1 MFLWLNQLA
10 QAVKLYNQ
18 MRHVDH
24 ESQWRHYGSI
34 KLTSTRA
41 KGVPWRS
48 ILITSNNPFQFSTIV
63 TCAIET
69 VRSKC
74 GCRDPS
80 EFFFHMHASMSPT
93 DCENRWERTAAGA
106 HPRLPQRIPP
116 LSLSCSHTLHTRI
129 GALHLRQQAAA
140 DGPRILLATRDESWR
155 SKRNRGRTPGI

>member
-1 MFLWLNQLA
+1 VAGSVVVSMFLWLNQLA

-80 EFFFHMHASMSPT
+80 EFFFTCMRRCLQQT
-93 DCENRWERTAAGA
+93 VKIDGKGQ
-106 HPRLPQRIPP
+106 LPVHIRGFRNEFLHF
-116 LSLSCSHTLHTRI
+116 LSL
-129 GALHLRQQAAA
+129 AL
-140 DGPRILLATRDESWR
+140 
-155 SKRNRGRTPGI
+155 TPFTHA